1 MHFAFQPSCF
11 YSSAFNRSNSLI
23 KSNLNFGLIYIP
35 NSKATSLCAYIPP
48 YFPAL
53 DIIPIVFDVIFDIQ
67 LLSLILLIY
76 IVLLFSNLLRSFY
89 CSFCNFTSSLYS
101 SFSFIAI
108 FLSLSA
114 IFLLAELTSLTY
126 FTLFFFSFYI

>member
-11 YSSAFNRSNSLI
+11 CSSAFNRSNSLI

-76 IVLLFSNLLRSFY
+76 IVLVFSNLLRSFS